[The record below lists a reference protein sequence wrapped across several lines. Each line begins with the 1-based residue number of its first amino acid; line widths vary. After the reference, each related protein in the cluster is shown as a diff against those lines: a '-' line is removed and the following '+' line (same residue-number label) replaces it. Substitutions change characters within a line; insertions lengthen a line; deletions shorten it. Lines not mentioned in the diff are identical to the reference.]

1 MIAKLAP
8 MALAAGEEE
17 HDASQ
22 FASAACADG
31 GRIRVPHGTGRVLV
45 AELPDSPEPAGL
57 LYLLPPVRL
66 ITAHQDLGRSVQAR
80 LAADLREIE
89 LVAVAAPARRTGVGS
104 ALLDAAHALA
114 ADDHARV
121 LLAKVA
127 ARDFPVLRWWRHRG
141 YTLARPGQDVRL
153 HLQPPVTCHDGNDG
167 YRLAVRPLTGT
178 VTVTED
184 RLLHV
189 RPGRNP

>member
-1 MIAKLAP
+1 MIAELAP

-17 HDASQ
+17 YDASQ
-22 FASAACADG
+22 FAAAACADG

-45 AELPDSPEPAGL
+45 SGLPDSPVPVGL

-66 ITAHQDLGRSVQAR
+66 ITAHRDLGSAAQAR
-80 LAADLREIE
+80 LAAGLCEIE

-104 ALLDAAHALA
+104 ALLEAAHALA
-114 ADDHARV
+114 ADDHVRV

-127 ARDFPVLRWWRHRG
+127 AQDFPVLRWWRHRG

-153 HLQPPVTCHDGNDG
+153 HLQPPITCHDG
-167 YRLAVRPLTGT
+167 YRLAVHPLTG
-178 VTVTED
+178 TVTED

-189 RPGRNP
+189 RPGKNP